1 MGQPPGPGQALAVV
15 HPVPPVHLQARAA
28 NFTKWHEA
36 MQAMA
41 RQGESLGNPHN
52 WLACIDR
59 EAREFLDVAFMLEPG
74 PHWSDLSLTEF
85 KALWDR
91 YTTSFAVAK
100 GQTADGQL
108 TLEDTLQQRGCILDA
123 GPKATTSTHALVSA
137 ITDIRLAIG
146 RFPNPNLSEP
156 RLTAFILKV
165 AKEKGTDTS
174 RALAEHL
181 ERKRPTWESSRV
193 GPLGGMFMAAM
204 TYNQDLIAAHNTCSR
219 YPGGGGGAAS
229 QPYRSGGAAPQP
241 HRGDKPQGAP
251 KSQKRDGSGEPKKN
265 RQDASSTGEGKKR
278 PREPHPDDMQC
289 WGCGRTHKGG
299 SDTCTR
305 RDHPDWNTERVAW
318 LSSAKGKEW
327 AKRDPSVTVLPADRC
342 LAGNMT
348 RADLDAL
355 VAKRKSSLAKK
366 EDRDSYGGQ
375 KKKVC
380 PSPCSCCETTED
392 GETLAALHADESSDL
407 VPLTYH
413 HPDSSHTILFHTLMD
428 TGALKAD
435 YISREKAQEA
445 RDLGAV
451 FNSVKRKVCG
461 GVRGLCGESEG
472 EIELLLSFKNEKSG
486 IEEHVTIRPRVIDT
500 AFDLIIGRQ
509 TIKAY
514 SLAEKVPSQFSIS
527 ARRSA
532 GPPEPNLLQE
542 GKLLSQATS
551 PPVVESA
558 RKDIREL
565 LGHEDS
571 DETSFITKHTSLES
585 HVQKAGE
592 LEHLTVTIESDGVD
606 SLPENIEQYKEE
618 HTALF
623 TEFKDVFAR
632 ELSPEPALVPPME
645 IKHDPSKWQL
655 PKNRQ
660 PPRLQSTEKNEVVRE
675 KVEYLLK
682 NKMIEPSN
690 ANFWSQV
697 LLVPKPPPRQ
707 GWRMTVDMRAANE
720 ACEGEDWPIPNIPQ
734 MMQRIG
740 SQKPK
745 VFCVLDFTEGFF
757 QAPLS
762 AMSRLITAFICFM
775 GIFQWLRVPMG
786 GKGAPS
792 YFQRVM
798 ASVVLVGL
806 IYVMCELY
814 IDDVIVHGSNK
825 EEYFARLRKVLERL
839 RKHKVKIHP
848 DKVRAGLSEVEYV
861 GHTINSMGTTFSR
874 DKINE
879 ILDFPK
885 PSRHLDLKTF
895 LGLAN
900 YLRSNIRNHSLIVAP
915 LNAMVEKYEKNKRLV
930 WTPEADAAFIE
941 IKEAIKD
948 CPTVFFPDPKAPIF
962 VHTDASDYGVG
973 GYVFQTVDSEERP
986 VAFVSKGFTKE
997 QFRWSVPQ
1005 KECYAIFFVLQKL
1018 DYLLRDV
1025 KFVLRTDH
1033 KNLTYLKTDIDPK
1046 VRRWKLAIQEYNCS
1060 VEYIKG
1066 EDNVVADAMSRLC
1079 VLDEE
1084 VNDEVEVL
1092 ALLEEVRLTREE
1104 YKALSQVHNSQ
1115 VGHWG
1120 VENTLKRVKES
1131 KVLSQDVEA
1140 LRAKVKKFIHSC
1152 PCCQKM
1158 SQLKTPISVHPF
1170 TIAATKPMH
1179 RLCVDTIGPLP
1190 PDEKGNQHIIVIIDA
1205 FTRFTELY
1213 ATQSTDAESAVDAFH
1228 KHFNRYGAPSEIT
1241 SDKGSQFVN
1250 EAIAL
1255 FMTSAEVVHRTSI
1268 AYSKEEN
1275 SLVERSNK
1283 EVMRHLRA
1291 ILFEKR
1297 INTEWSCY
1305 LPDVQRFM
1313 NFNVHDSI
1321 GVAPASLLYGQMID
1335 IHQGIFRSTAPSHDT
1350 SDRLSK
1356 FAADMIRRQNTL
1368 LEVATT
1374 TQRVRN
1380 EKHLMHAAPTV
1391 QVTVF
1396 PVDSHVLMSY
1406 PLDTTGKSRPPNKL
1420 LTQWK
1425 GPLQVVSISSDGSH
1439 YTLKDLVED
1448 KTLPQVHIK
1457 RLRPFLY
1464 DAEAVDPKA
1473 IAAKD
1478 KGEYFVEQILE
1489 HRGNPTR
1496 KSTMEFKVRWA
1507 GYSPDFDTWEPW
1519 RGVRDVD
1526 KLHEYLRNHDDNA
1539 IRKLAPR
1546 Q

>member
-1 MGQPPGPGQALAVV
+1 MRSQNEQPGPPRWTQREFDEKCAKWIASKPLALRAALTDVFV
-15 HPVPPVHLQARAA
+15 EGRTLRERQQRQQIEQEERGLQPQPWQQTHERRGRLRHPAHAGGFADDDGFTKGVDCGETDETDVGFTHGGSTSTPRAPPAPYRTDPIAPELGSQRRPPTWSATSGVSSDRLMGSGLSAFSGNTVLTLHPVAPVHLHGKAT
-28 NFTKWHEA
+28 NFSRWYET
-36 MQAMA
+36 MQAMS
-41 RQGESLGNPHN
+41 RQSESVGTQHN
-52 WLACIDR
+52 WLACIDE
-59 EAREFLDVAFMLEPG
+59 EASAFFDAAFLLEPG
-74 PHWSDLSLTEF
+74 PPWSTRSLHEL
-85 KALWDR
+85 KALWDS
-91 YTTSFAVAK
+91 YAYAYGVAK
-100 GQTADGQL
+100 GQAAEGQRS
-108 TLEDTLQQRGCILDA
+108 LEDSLRQKEYILDA
-123 GPKATTSTHALVSA
+123 GLKARTSTHALASSIA
-137 ITDIRLAIG
+137 DIQLLIG
-146 RFPNPNLSEP
+146 RFPNHNIDVS
-156 RLTAFILKV
+156 RLPSLILK
-165 AKEKGTDTS
+165 AAREKGTDTS
-174 RALAEHL
+174 KSLADTL
-181 ERKRPTWESSRV
+181 ERRRPDWEHAED
-193 GPLGGMFMAAM
+193 GPLRGLFREAM
-204 TYNQDLIAAHNTCSR
+204 RYNQNLIVSANMCDR
-219 YPGGGGGAAS
+219 YPGG
-229 QPYRSGGAAPQP
+229 AAPYAG
-241 HRGDKPQGAP
+241 RRDNTYGDNRP
-251 KSQKRDGSGEPKKN
+251 KGQKRDSDDRPKKT
-265 RQDASSTGEGKKR
+265 RPDESSSGPDKKR
-278 PREPHPDDMQC
+278 NRDVRPDNREARPDAVQC
-289 WGCGRTHKGG
+289 WGCGRTHLGG
-299 SDTCTR
+299 ANTCTR
-305 RDHPDWNTERVAW
+305 RDHPDWNTERVDW
-318 LSSAKGKEW
+318 LSSTKGKEW

-342 LAGNMT
+342 LSGSMT
-348 RADLDAL
+348 RADLDSL
-355 VAKRKSSLAKK
+355 VAKRKSSLSKT
-366 EDRDSYGGQ
+366 ENRDSHGGQ

-392 GETLAALHADESSDL
+392 GETLAALHADENSDL

-542 GKLLSQATS
+542 GKLLPKATS
-551 PPVVESA
+551 PPVAESA

-606 SLPENIEQYKEE
+606 SLPKNIEQYKEE

-632 ELSPEPALVPPME
+632 ELSSEPALVPPME

-655 PKNRQ
+655 PRNRQ

-973 GYVFQTVDSEERP
+973 GYVFQVVDSEERP

-1046 VRRWKLAIQEYNCS
+1046 VRRWKLAIQ
-1060 VEYIKG
+1060 
-1066 EDNVVADAMSRLC
+1066 
-1079 VLDEE
+1079 
-1084 VNDEVEVL
+1084 
-1092 ALLEEVRLTREE
+1092 
-1104 YKALSQVHNSQ
+1104 
-1115 VGHWG
+1115 
-1120 VENTLKRVKES
+1120 
-1131 KVLSQDVEA
+1131 
-1140 LRAKVKKFIHSC
+1140 
-1152 PCCQKM
+1152 
-1158 SQLKTPISVHPF
+1158 
-1170 TIAATKPMH
+1170 
-1179 RLCVDTIGPLP
+1179 
-1190 PDEKGNQHIIVIIDA
+1190 
-1205 FTRFTELY
+1205 
-1213 ATQSTDAESAVDAFH
+1213 
-1228 KHFNRYGAPSEIT
+1228 
-1241 SDKGSQFVN
+1241 
-1250 EAIAL
+1250 
-1255 FMTSAEVVHRTSI
+1255 
-1268 AYSKEEN
+1268 
-1275 SLVERSNK
+1275 
-1283 EVMRHLRA
+1283 
-1291 ILFEKR
+1291 
-1297 INTEWSCY
+1297 
-1305 LPDVQRFM
+1305 
-1313 NFNVHDSI
+1313 
-1321 GVAPASLLYGQMID
+1321 
-1335 IHQGIFRSTAPSHDT
+1335 
-1350 SDRLSK
+1350 
-1356 FAADMIRRQNTL
+1356 
-1368 LEVATT
+1368 
-1374 TQRVRN
+1374 
-1380 EKHLMHAAPTV
+1380 
-1391 QVTVF
+1391 
-1396 PVDSHVLMSY
+1396 
-1406 PLDTTGKSRPPNKL
+1406 
-1420 LTQWK
+1420 
-1425 GPLQVVSISSDGSH
+1425 
-1439 YTLKDLVED
+1439 
-1448 KTLPQVHIK
+1448 
-1457 RLRPFLY
+1457 
-1464 DAEAVDPKA
+1464 
-1473 IAAKD
+1473 
-1478 KGEYFVEQILE
+1478 
-1489 HRGNPTR
+1489 
-1496 KSTMEFKVRWA
+1496 
-1507 GYSPDFDTWEPW
+1507 
-1519 RGVRDVD
+1519 
-1526 KLHEYLRNHDDNA
+1526 
-1539 IRKLAPR
+1539 
-1546 Q
+1546 